1 MKKTTKIFIL
11 SILTIIFGL
20 YISGCG
26 KNNLRE
32 LISAKDATKEPTTN
46 TDTQVPIT
54 QTPKVGYYVIN
65 FVNDDD
71 SLIESLSVKEG
82 DIPTITN
89 NPIKESDNTYDYIFD
104 GWDKNIVVATKDET
118 YKATYKSTYID
129 YTITFKD
136 YDDNL
141 ISTNNYHYGD
151 TISVPSNPSREHYSF
166 NGWSSVKDGDREDIN
181 TVTKSITYYAIYQ
194 EETEISDNTYKVTWK
209 NYDGTVL
216 DIDTVEYGVIPKYDG
231 ATPTKEG
238 TAQYTYTFNGW
249 DRYITA
255 VTGDTTYTAQYE
267 ATVNKYTITWKNY
280 DGTVLEIDYN
290 VEYGQMPTYNRGTPE
305 RPATAEY
312 TYKFIGWDKEITPVT
327 GDIAYTAQYEATVN
341 KYTITWK
348 NYDGTV
354 LEIDYNV
361 EYGQMPT
368 YNGVTPTKEATAEYT
383 YKFNGWDRA
392 VTTVTGNAV
401 YKANYDNI
409 PNKYKITLNNQVSGL
424 TISGITSGNSY
435 DYDSKVT
442 LKASNIPSGYTVLW
456 SRSDGV
462 SYAGDTYTFIVP
474 AENITITT
482 TKTLPYLR
490 EGNKIYFGTYP
501 QTLVSDES
509 LITELNTK
517 AGDLPTATDAKAW
530 TDYNYYLYEE
540 IYSYMFYQDI
550 DYDNNG
556 TYDYRGVY
564 FTSLRPKFYELG
576 VGGDKSYLADNGY
589 LIGTTY
595 WFSYDPIEWEI
606 LSEENGQALILAHL
620 ILDAQEYYPSVERTI
635 FVHDSGAEVY
645 GNNYAFSTIRRWLNE
660 NFYDTAFSDL
670 EKTIIQTTMVNN
682 GVYSTSNYSNT
693 YVCANTFDKMFLL
706 SYQEAPKKVYY
717 DDLVGQAQG
726 TDYAKCQ
733 GLYVNKS
740 DTYTGN
746 SSWWLRSPSYES
758 GFEAYYVG
766 TDGTIKVFGPVYYSY
781 YGVRPACWIYL

>member
-32 LISAKDATKEPTTN
+32 LISTKDETKEPTTN
-46 TDTQVPIT
+46 TNTQVPIT
-54 QTPKVGYYVIN
+54 QTPKVGYYIIN

-290 VEYGQMPTYNRGTPE
+290 VEYGQMPTY
-305 RPATAEY
+305 
-312 TYKFIGWDKEITPVT
+312 D
-327 GDIAYTAQYEATVN
+327 
-341 KYTITWK
+341 
-348 NYDGTV
+348 
-354 LEIDYNV
+354 
-361 EYGQMPT
+361 
-368 YNGVTPTKEATAEYT
+368 GVTPTKEATAEYT
-383 YKFNGWDRA
+383 YKFNGWERV

-490 EGNKIYFGTYP
+490 DGNKIYFGTYP

-517 AGDLPTATDAKAW
+517 AGDLPTSTDAKAW

-620 ILDAQEYYPSVERTI
+620 ILDAQEYYPSVESTI

-682 GVYSTSNYSNT
+682 GVYSTSNYSNA

-746 SSWWLRSPSYES
+746 SIWWLRSPSYES

-766 TDGTIKVFGPVYYSY
+766 TDGNIKVFGPVYYSF

>member
-32 LISAKDATKEPTTN
+32 LISTKDETKEPTTN
-46 TDTQVPIT
+46 TNTQVPIT
-54 QTPKVGYYVIN
+54 QTPKVGYYIIN

-361 EYGQMPT
+361 EYGKMPE

-490 EGNKIYFGTYP
+490 DGNKIYFGTYP

-517 AGDLPTATDAKAW
+517 AGDLPTSTDAKAW

-620 ILDAQEYYPSVERTI
+620 ILDAQEYYPSVESTI

-682 GVYSTSNYSNT
+682 GVYSTSNYSNA

-766 TDGTIKVFGPVYYSY
+766 TDGNIKVFGPVYYSF